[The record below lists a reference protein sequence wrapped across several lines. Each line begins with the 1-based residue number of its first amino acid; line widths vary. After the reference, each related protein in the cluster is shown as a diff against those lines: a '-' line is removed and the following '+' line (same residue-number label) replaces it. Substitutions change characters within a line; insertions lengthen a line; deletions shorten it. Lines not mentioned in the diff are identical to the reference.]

1 MFTALTRACMMSG
14 ASRMGTGTSQ
24 QFVTGLGTSQ
34 RVVVDRHRGKPKFD
48 PTGWTNCE
56 VSQKTFETP
65 EVVSLVLT
73 PLSGQTIKPHQAG
86 QFINLKVLFGE
97 QEVYRKYSLSSIA
110 NGKNVTISVKREP
123 EGLVS
128 SYLFDEFAVGQTIDV
143 YFPRGDFTLE
153 PSTLNTKPVVLI
165 TAGIGISPVISMV
178 HELQHNAAFSGRP
191 VHFIHSAKTRSLHAF
206 RGMLQRLHLSNSNFK
221 YFVRYS
227 QDQPPET
234 EPEVPEATKV
244 RYGRLTEQDLR
255 EWLPADR
262 DAEVYFLGPVPFMAC
277 LKRSLTRIGVPPQ
290 NLHWEFFT
298 KRHGK
303 DLDAMDC
310 TGL

>member
-1 MFTALTRACMMSG
+1 MGARA
-14 ASRMGTGTSQ
+14 SQ
-24 QFVTGLGTSQ
+24 QFVTGLGASQ
-34 RVVVDRHRGKPKFD
+34 RVIIDRHRGKPKFD
-48 PTGWTNCE
+48 PSGWINCE
-56 VSQKTFETP
+56 VSQKTFDTP

-73 PLSGQTIKPHQAG
+73 PLPGQSIRPHLAG
-86 QFINLKVLFGE
+86 QFINLKVVFGE

-110 NGKNVTISVKREP
+110 NGKNMTISVKREP

-128 SYLFDEFAVGQTIDV
+128 SHLHDEFAVGQTIDV

-178 HELQHNAAFSGRP
+178 QELQNNPVFAGRP
-191 VHFIHSAKTRSLHAF
+191 VHFIHSAKTRTLHAF
-206 RGMLQRLHLSNSNFK
+206 RGMLHRLHLANSNFK
-221 YFVRYS
+221 YYVRYS
-227 QDQPPET
+227 KDQPLEA
-234 EPEVPEATKV
+234 EPELPEATEV

-255 EWLPADR
+255 DWLPADK

-277 LKRSLTRIGVPPQ
+277 LKRSLTRVGVPVGQ
-290 NLHWEFFT
+290 LHWEFFT

-310 TGL
+310 DGL